1 MPTINSITDTT
12 KFKKWIETINAIISA
27 LRPATQTSEGLLSA
41 SDKKK
46 LDSIES
52 GASRTDI
59 DNLTIGVNNGG
70 TSILI
75 EGNTGNTSN
84 IIFKQGSGVEI
95 ASTESEENSTK
106 NYTVTISASSYSQ
119 ATGATETS
127 NGTLGL
133 IQATAGSPERMLF
146 ADMTWRESEDTL
158 NADSKY
164 PISSKAVKD
173 ALNDYAQIDHA
184 STETIYG
191 VGNEHEYGHVKLTDT
206 SNNTLDASS
215 GIAVSPKAL
224 YDVSM
229 TAERAE
235 RQANENAS
243 VISSLQ
249 SSIVGAYR
257 YAGSVDTYEELL
269 QISASVGD
277 VYNVASP
284 LSSDGPNYA
293 WNGMSWDNL
302 SGILS
307 VDTQVVEGSNN
318 AVTSDAVYNEIIK
331 LAPKNHA
338 SEDTRYG
345 VSDSEHYGHVKL
357 TDDINASYALSD
369 GYAATPSIT
378 NKIWKYSQETREL
391 VKESNFT
398 VFQSADEA
406 YIPDV
411 YDDPDA
417 PTTVPSKVAFAEVN
431 SVVSEITERVENIEL
446 NYAKKSGDE
455 FTGNVSFLAG
465 TRKNIVSLNG
475 ADNLVIIDP
484 SLADN
489 FSLDCINTEYEIDI
503 SNIDASS
510 VTFSLVVKGGENVT
524 FVWPDNV
531 RWSNSMEPLLSS
543 GIDILKFYTIDGG
556 ENWYVTHEL
565 SNSNIS
571 LDVYGII
578 TENDGYLYRIT
589 SKMMSKWKMPIGDEV
604 VLSSASFSS
613 GEYYILTEDDT
624 TNVYNIY
631 LYNNESFG
639 LYKTL
644 SKTDYRLKK
653 IYSDNNNLYLIGNNS
668 IYVVN
673 GDSYDVIYSVENGDT
688 NEIIDFVMYY
698 SKPYIVVS
706 SNDVFHVY
714 YANETDAIDGD
725 IEITEFSVGENK
737 KACFSIIDNRL
748 YLASENGTMMIDA
761 SSKALIVPIFYR
773 FSCSDLISFNEKILC
788 YFNNGVG
795 IIENDENGV
804 YINDWKYVGEK
815 YNVSDIKST
824 HIGVIISGS
833 GGEKYNDFG
842 KSLSTSDNEKLFD
855 FTVVKIPYTQDVAR
869 VRQLDN
875 TLDFSKNRY
884 YHTSDV
890 NKSCNE
896 ISLREDYTFSKPWND
911 SGDGNY
917 IYCII
922 TDSGKFSYVYLNFM
936 DDGMLVSSTHIPCD
950 NRVLKMGSSSD
961 TIGDDIVNTTDVNFI
976 VDCHTS
982 DINQSFFAGCDNGYI
997 IDNLKSNNNI
1007 ENAVV
1012 RKIGNVDN
1020 DKFVCGYYYS
1030 TIDNG
1035 VLSEKAYAITKTGY
1049 MTSYNFTI
1057 GAWTDAVKTTLQDG
1071 NNIDECMLI
1080 TMQNSDGLILYAK
1093 KDNSLLK
1100 CLYHDDT
1107 NQWEEKVSL
1116 YDFDSSKENITYECS
1131 IIMEEDIVMALTYTT
1146 NGEKRS
1152 IILDIS
1158 PENNE
1163 VELVTVPNVVEGY
1176 VTNLEVVGD
1185 YCYMTTS
1192 NGMILAYRPTY
1203 GCHIVFSTY
1212 GLHEF
1217 SGFLKTYDNGN
1228 NSLYAVTRDGMAF
1241 MYNMMTD
1248 EWVLKEN
1255 FYVGAKRYFSAS
1267 GVIR

>member
-284 LSSDGPNYA
+284 LSLDGPNYA

-815 YNVSDIKST
+815 YNVSDIKEFGYEFYGCSSS
-824 HIGVIISGS
+824 SGLASYNRESYKKLRKDFNALKKKNADYYYMFYLLIVFGFNNQIRFNSKGHFNLPVGKRDFNNKMRTKLINFVNSLKERNTIFSSEDFLNLPFERLTSDDFVYADPPYLITCAAYNES
-833 GGEKYNDFG
+833 GGWTEKD
-842 KSLSTSDNEKLFD
+842 E
-855 FTVVKIPYTQDVAR
+855 
-869 VRQLDN
+869 VRLLQ
-875 TLDFSKNRY
+875 TLDLLNAKKIRFALSNVLENKGKINYLLKEWLSKNHTFKVIHLNY
-884 YHTSDV
+884 DYSNSNYHCKK
-890 NKSCNE
+890 N
-896 ISLREDYTFSKPWND
+896 
-911 SGDGNY
+911 
-917 IYCII
+917 
-922 TDSGKFSYVYLNFM
+922 
-936 DDGMLVSSTHIPCD
+936 
-950 NRVLKMGSSSD
+950 
-961 TIGDDIVNTTDVNFI
+961 
-976 VDCHTS
+976 
-982 DINQSFFAGCDNGYI
+982 
-997 IDNLKSNNNI
+997 
-1007 ENAVV
+1007 
-1012 RKIGNVDN
+1012 
-1020 DKFVCGYYYS
+1020 
-1030 TIDNG
+1030 
-1035 VLSEKAYAITKTGY
+1035 TKT
-1049 MTSYNFTI
+1049 
-1057 GAWTDAVKTTLQDG
+1057 
-1071 NNIDECMLI
+1071 DEVLI
-1080 TMQNSDGLILYAK
+1080 INY
-1093 KDNSLLK
+1093 
-1100 CLYHDDT
+1100 
-1107 NQWEEKVSL
+1107 
-1116 YDFDSSKENITYECS
+1116 
-1131 IIMEEDIVMALTYTT
+1131 
-1146 NGEKRS
+1146 
-1152 IILDIS
+1152 
-1158 PENNE
+1158 
-1163 VELVTVPNVVEGY
+1163 
-1176 VTNLEVVGD
+1176 
-1185 YCYMTTS
+1185 
-1192 NGMILAYRPTY
+1192 
-1203 GCHIVFSTY
+1203 
-1212 GLHEF
+1212 
-1217 SGFLKTYDNGN
+1217 
-1228 NSLYAVTRDGMAF
+1228 
-1241 MYNMMTD
+1241 
-1248 EWVLKEN
+1248 
-1255 FYVGAKRYFSAS
+1255 
-1267 GVIR
+1267 